1 MSMRIAIVGRERKVV
16 QEYKKEIRKAGI
28 IYTDTKP
35 DIVISLGGDGT
46 LLLAERWF
54 PGIPKIPIRD
64 HSICYKCDW
73 SSLSNVIDKIK
84 KRKYKIEEYEKLE
97 ATIRSGKQIHRK
109 LCINDF
115 VIRNTKPIH
124 AIRFDLW
131 INNKKINGILIGDG
145 IVVATPFGA
154 TGYYYSITQKSFKK
168 GIGLA
173 FNNMTKPINHLVLN
187 EKAKIKVRI
196 VRSDTTV
203 AGDNDPHVIS
213 IKEGDE
219 VEIRKSDKIARI
231 IRMR

>member
-1 MSMRIAIVGRERKVV
+1 MSMKIAIVGRERRVV
-16 QEYKKEIRKAGI
+16 QEYKKEIRKAGMV
-28 IYTDTKP
+28 YTDTRP

-54 PGIPKIPIRD
+54 PGVPKIPIRD

-73 SSLSNVIDKIK
+73 NSLSNIINRIK
-84 KRKYKIEEYEKLE
+84 EKKYKIEEYEKLE

-109 LCINDF
+109 FCINDI

-124 AIRFDLW
+124 AIRFELW

-154 TGYYYSITQKSFKK
+154 TGYYYSVAQKTFKK

-187 EKAKIKVRI
+187 DKTKIKVKI
-196 VRSDTTV
+196 IRSDTTV
-203 AGDNDPHVIS
+203 ASDNDPHVIS
-213 IKEGDE
+213 IKENDE

>member
-35 DIVISLGGDGT
+35 DIVISLCGDGT

-73 SSLSNVIDKIK
+73 SSLSNVIDKK
-84 KRKYKIEEYEKLE
+84 K
-97 ATIRSGKQIHRK
+97 
-109 LCINDF
+109 
-115 VIRNTKPIH
+115 
-124 AIRFDLW
+124 
-131 INNKKINGILIGDG
+131 NGILIGDG